1 MERGLFTR
9 CFLPIESNADSF
21 WTGWDSIW
29 WMNPPGNGLWV
40 SRRGA
45 SWCTE
50 ESDTSPLWGDH
61 GPLQE
66 PSGSLGHSTPKIGP
80 QHRCK
85 TRGQAL
91 EGTCGQSLCCPG
103 LQDEVLV
110 SASLGLPSPVGP
122 RGSYCPC
129 PAPDLEEG
137 LSGAP
142 AGDGAAV
149 LTML

>member
-1 MERGLFTR
+1 MLASGSQEGGHLDAQKEVTL
-9 CFLPIESNADSF
+9 LPF
-21 WTGWDSIW
+21 G
-29 WMNPPGNGLWV
+29 
-40 SRRGA
+40 R
-45 SWCTE
+45 
-50 ESDTSPLWGDH
+50 DH

-91 EGTCGQSLCCPG
+91 AGTCGQSLRFSG
-103 LQDEVLV
+103 LQGEVLV
-110 SASLGLPSPVGP
+110 STSLGLPSPVGR

-129 PAPDLEEG
+129 PAPELEEG
-137 LSGAP
+137 LRGFP
-142 AGDGAAV
+142 AGGGAAV